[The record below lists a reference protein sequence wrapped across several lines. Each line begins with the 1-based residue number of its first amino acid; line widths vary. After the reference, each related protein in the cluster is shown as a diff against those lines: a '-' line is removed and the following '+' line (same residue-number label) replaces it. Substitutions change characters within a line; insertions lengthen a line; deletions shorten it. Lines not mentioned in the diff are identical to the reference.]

1 MYPSAKGLIMIQRI
15 DLLATLLSVALAIA
29 FWPDIAQMR
38 VMQGCAVACSS
49 PELTAVADRIAAQ
62 FDDHQFVFIGST
74 HGSAKAHQFLLCL
87 LSRPAFQSRATDVL
101 VEFANPVYQE
111 LMDRYLLKL
120 EDVPESSLRQVW
132 FDTDG
137 PRLWA
142 RLPQIPEFFAAV
154 RAINERLALA
164 KRIRVLGGCEP
175 VQWAGVRTAEDLA
188 KYPFKTN
195 WAAHVITEHIAVKP
209 DKRLLVVYGD
219 GHIHHKGGTLMSD
232 VEAKVNAAQL
242 FVVGTIR
249 DRHRG
254 EEERVA
260 RLGDPA
266 KPFFVAARNFPAMQS
281 LPGDLFYA
289 DAGSLGRSVDAV
301 IYLGPDA
308 DRDLSNS
315 LELSEAQRAE
325 LARREA
331 IKRDIQLRLR
341 HRADWFRTH
350 PNDIPNRP

>member
-1 MYPSAKGLIMIQRI
+1 MMNQQTSRLTA
-15 DLLATLLSVALAIA
+15 LLSVMLAIA
-29 FWPDIAQMR
+29 HWPGVAQTRAMR
-38 VMQGCAVACSS
+38 GLGSVGSS
-49 PELTAVADRIAAQ
+49 PELTAVADRVAAQ

-101 VEFANPVYQE
+101 VEFANPVYQG

-120 EDVPESSLRQVW
+120 EDVPENSLRQVW

-154 RAINERLALA
+154 RAINERLAPA
-164 KRIRVLGGCEP
+164 RRIRVLGGCEP
-175 VQWAGVRTAEDLA
+175 VQWANVRTAEDLA
-188 KYPFKTN
+188 TYPFKTN
-195 WAAHVITEHIAVKP
+195 WTAHVITEHFAVKP

-232 VEAKVNAAQL
+232 VEAKINAQRL
-242 FVVGTIR
+242 FVIGTIG
-249 DRHRG
+249 DLHRG

-266 KPFFVAARNFPAMQS
+266 KPFFVTARDFPAMQS
-281 LPGDLFYA
+281 LPKDLFYA
-289 DAGSLGRSVDAV
+289 QAGSLGRYIDAV

-315 LELSEAQRAE
+315 LELSEAQREE
-325 LARREA
+325 LTRRDA

-350 PNDIPNRP
+350 PNDIPIRP